1 MNNDSKRPILVVL
14 TTLWFSILGVALV
27 ATAA

>member
-1 MNNDSKRPILVVL
+1 MSNDSKRPILVVL
-14 TTLWFSILGVALV
+14 TTHWVSILGVALV